1 VSAKRSTPIVL
12 LLLALGFPA
21 LDAAESEDPL
31 EVIRR
36 ASAQALT
43 IPKQAEALVE
53 LAWPAGGAEDPPVA
67 AAARER
73 LMRFGHH
80 GLPALRNAL
89 SSVDKLYTA
98 DVTAALIAARWQV
111 SAGSPPDFL
120 PGLVDALW
128 YGSAEAQR
136 LSMIELTKFQFS
148 AAVVSII
155 DAVQA
160 DRRLTLVALRT
171 LAAMGEPR
179 GRFFAQGIL
188 RNGDLRHRGAAA
200 NALLYMG
207 DAGMEMLREEVGA
220 DDPAVSSAAVE
231 ALLPHARPEELT
243 ALYEYIDRHGTTDP
257 ELTEKIKA
265 RAVELEQQW
274 QEELA
279 TFDD

>member
-1 VSAKRSTPIVL
+1 VSAKRCTTIFP
-12 LLLALGFPA
+12 LLLALGVQAPG
-21 LDAAESEDPL
+21 AAETDDPL

-36 ASAQALT
+36 VSAEART
-43 IPKQAEALVE
+43 IPKQADALVE
-53 LAWPAGGAEDPPVA
+53 LAWPAGGAEDPRVA

-80 GLPALRNAL
+80 GLPALRKAL
-89 SSVDKLYTA
+89 SRVDQLYTA

-128 YGSAEAQR
+128 YGSSEAQR
-136 LSMIELTKFQFS
+136 LAMIELSRFQFS

-155 DAVQA
+155 DAVQT

-171 LAAMGEPR
+171 LAAMGDPR
-179 GRFFAQGIL
+179 GRFFAEGIL
-188 RNGDLRHRGAAA
+188 RNGDPRHRTEAAK
-200 NALLYMG
+200 ALVFMG
-207 DAGMEMLREEVGA
+207 DSGMEMLRDAVDA
-220 DDPAVSSAAVE
+220 DDPTISSAAVE
-231 ALLPHARPEELT
+231 ALLPYARPEELT
-243 ALYEYIDRHGTTDP
+243 ALYEFVDRHGADHP

-274 QEELA
+274 QEQLA